1 MFLSSPLLLVING
14 KYLKE
19 SLMLIKNNYKKL
31 SSMIN
36 NIGFSGCT
44 CQRKERNRKGL

>member
-31 SSMIN
+31 SSVIN
-36 NIGFSGCT
+36 NMVFLVVLV
-44 CQRKERNRKGL
+44 KEKNFKI